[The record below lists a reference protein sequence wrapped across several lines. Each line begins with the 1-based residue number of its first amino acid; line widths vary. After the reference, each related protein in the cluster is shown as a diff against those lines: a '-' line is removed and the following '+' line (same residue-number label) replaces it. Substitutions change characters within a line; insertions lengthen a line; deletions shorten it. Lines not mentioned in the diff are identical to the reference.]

1 MRFKSRDEFLTS
13 AGMFEFSLLLV
24 AMALGWL
31 FSVSPTEHVAATPMA
46 TAYGVLAA
54 FPLFLVFLGVEQIPV
69 KPIQKIQETVL
80 QTLGNYLADCNWLE
94 LALLASLAGIGE
106 EVLFRGFLMTWVESW
121 GGYWIGL
128 VVSSVAFGAMHAVT
142 WVYTVFACLAG
153 LYFGWLFDAT
163 GERNLLTPILC
174 HSLYDF
180 LAFAIIV
187 RDVRKERA
195 AEKENATEE
204 ESADAA

>member
-69 KPIQKIQETVL
+69 KPIQKIQET
-80 QTLGNYLADCNWLE
+80 
-94 LALLASLAGIGE
+94 
-106 EVLFRGFLMTWVESW
+106 
-121 GGYWIGL
+121 
-128 VVSSVAFGAMHAVT
+128 
-142 WVYTVFACLAG
+142 
-153 LYFGWLFDAT
+153 
-163 GERNLLTPILC
+163 
-174 HSLYDF
+174 
-180 LAFAIIV
+180 
-187 RDVRKERA
+187 RKIHKIHKVHEIQKIR
-195 AEKENATEE
+195 KINIC
-204 ESADAA
+204 